1 MRPLLIPVTALLM
14 MVPAALRLLAVV
26 PGMVPPPL
34 AAADEIA
41 DAALPVYS
49 VLVPLRNEVHM
60 VESLARALGN
70 LDYPAEKLDIK
81 FVVEAR
87 SDATIAAVT
96 ALLGDPRF
104 ELVAVPDEAP
114 RTKPKALN
122 YALPFVRGQH
132 VVVFDAEDIPQPGQ
146 LRQAASLFAQHPE
159 LDCLQAEL
167 VIDNASENWLTTM
180 FAGEYAGLFGLLLPA
195 LAHWRLPMPLG
206 GTSNHFR
213 VQALR
218 EVGGWDAFNVT
229 EDADLGVRLAR
240 LRYKSAT
247 FASRT
252 SEEAPITLHAWMA
265 QRSRWMKGWMQT
277 FIVHSRHPL
286 TFIRDIGWRGFLA
299 FEIYVG
305 SLIISALLHTA
316 FLVTAILRLV
326 FMLPQSR
333 LDIWG
338 ILYIVVLVF
347 GYGAAMALVGA
358 GLLRLERRRLLIAQ
372 LTLPFYWLL
381 HSAAT
386 LRAGHELL
394 IRPFFWAKT
403 EHGCS
408 RLRREA
414 SRRAQARFALMRKQ
428 PRPQE
433 HGLEF
438 FPFK

>member
-1 MRPLLIPVTALLM
+1 
-14 MVPAALRLLAVV
+14 MVPAALRLMAVV
-26 PGMVPPPL
+26 PGLVPPPL
-34 AAADEIA
+34 ATDDELG
-41 DAALPVYS
+41 DEKLPVYS

-60 VESLARALGN
+60 VESLARALTN

-87 SDATIAAVT
+87 SEATVAAVT
-96 ALLGDPRF
+96 ARLGDPRF
-104 ELVAVPDEAP
+104 ELIAVPDEAP

-122 YALPFVRGQH
+122 YALPFVRGEH

-146 LRQAASLFAQHPE
+146 LRQAASLFALHPE

-167 VIDNASENWLTTM
+167 VIDNATESWLTTM
-180 FAGEYAGLFGLLLPA
+180 FAGEYAGLFGHMLPA

-218 EVGGWDAFNVT
+218 ELGGWDAFNVT

-240 LRYKSAT
+240 LRYRSAT
-247 FASRT
+247 FASQT
-252 SEEAPITLHAWMA
+252 SEEAPIGLSAWMA

-286 TFIRDIGWRGFLA
+286 AFIGDIGWRGFLA

-305 SLIISALLHTA
+305 SLIVSALLHTA
-316 FLVTAILRLV
+316 FLATAMLRLI

-333 LDIWG
+333 LDPWG
-338 ILYIVVLVF
+338 VLYIVVLVF
-347 GYGAAMALVGA
+347 GYGGAMALVGA
-358 GLLRLERRRLLIAQ
+358 GLMRLDRRRLLLFQ
-372 LTLPFYWLL
+372 LTLPFYWVL

-386 LRAGHELL
+386 IRAAHELL
-394 IRPFFWAKT
+394 IRPFYWAKT
-403 EHGCS
+403 EHG
-408 RLRREA
+408 RTRMQRNVA
-414 SRRAQARFALMRKQ
+414 RRAEARFARMRKQ
-428 PRPQE
+428 TVAAGPTWNFYHSNRD
-433 HGLEF
+433 
-438 FPFK
+438 